1 MWSGREFLTCPTP
14 AQPTC
19 LGRTVDV
26 LDGEHGA
33 QTVQQDLGQ
42 CRDQLRG
49 GDQHIDTVGSGDKG
63 NFVSVPKVLLGQS
76 WCHGWVRAGS
86 GGGVWDSWATFGA
99 GE

>member
-1 MWSGREFLTCPTP
+1 MRVVCGLGESPFHAPTP

-19 LGRTVDV
+19 LGCAVDV

-33 QTVQQDLGQ
+33 QTVQQDFGQ
-42 CRDQLRG
+42 CRNQLRG

-63 NFVSVPKVLLGQS
+63 NFVSVPKVLSGQS

-86 GGGVWDSWATFGA
+86 AGGLWGDG
-99 GE
+99 